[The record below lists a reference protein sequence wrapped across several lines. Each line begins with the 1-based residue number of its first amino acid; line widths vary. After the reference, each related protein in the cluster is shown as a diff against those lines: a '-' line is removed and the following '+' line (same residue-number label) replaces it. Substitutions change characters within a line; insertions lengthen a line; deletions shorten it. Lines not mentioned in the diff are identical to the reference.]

1 MTSII
6 REIYLWLAAPFTR
19 RVGHKVPKR
28 FTDDDK

>member
-6 REIYLWLAAPFTR
+6 REIYLWLAAPFVEQR
-19 RVGHKVPKR
+19 WHKVTKR